1 MSFSSEGFL
10 DYESKT
16 RDFWINL
23 RLGEIGNRLGEKIV
37 SLGLGAGRRKGD
49 LFARV
54 LAKRRRLLLIKTTSF

>member
-23 RLGEIGNRLGEKIV
+23 REENSGVDLGELGEIGGNWSSGLGEWER
-37 SLGLGAGRRKGD
+37 GRRKG
-49 LFARV
+49 
-54 LAKRRRLLLIKTTSF
+54 ING

>member
-23 RLGEIGNRLGEKIV
+23 RSEKLVIDWGKSFVWVWESGSGKKKGKGGE
-37 SLGLGAGRRKGD
+37 

-54 LAKRRRLLLIKTTSF
+54 LVKRRRLLLM